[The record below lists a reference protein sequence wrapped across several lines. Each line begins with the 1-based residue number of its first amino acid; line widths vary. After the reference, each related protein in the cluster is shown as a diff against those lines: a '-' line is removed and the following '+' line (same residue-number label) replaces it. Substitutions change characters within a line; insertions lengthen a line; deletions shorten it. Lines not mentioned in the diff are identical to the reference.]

1 MKTIDLRF
9 TINGARERVTIPPH
23 RTLLELLRDDLQ
35 LIGTKEGCG
44 HGECGACTVIL
55 DGLTVNSCLV
65 LAAEIEGKEVLTIE
79 GLRDGDTLHPVQRA
93 FVDESGYQ
101 CGFCTSGTI
110 MSTKALLDANPS
122 PSEEEI
128 RQALAGNFCRCTGY
142 TKIFESV
149 QAAAR
154 AMDANG
160 GDRRHER

>member
-1 MKTIDLRF
+1 MKTINLSF
-9 TINGARERVTIPPH
+9 TINGAKERVTISAH

-44 HGECGACTVIL
+44 HGECGACTVML

-65 LAAEIEGKEVLTIE
+65 LAAEIEGREVLTIE
-79 GLRDGDTLHPVQRA
+79 GLRKGDTLHPVQQA
-93 FVDESGYQ
+93 FIDESGYQ

-110 MSTKALLDANPS
+110 ISTKALLDANPN
-122 PSEEEI
+122 PTEEEI

-154 AMDANG
+154 AMTDNT
-160 GDRRHER
+160 GDR

>member
-9 TINGARERVTIPPH
+9 TINGARERVSIPPH

-44 HGECGACTVIL
+44 HGECGACTVML
-55 DGLTVNSCLV
+55 DGVTVNSCLV
-65 LAAEIEGKEVLTIE
+65 LAAEVEGRRVTTIE
-79 GLRDGDTLHPVQRA
+79 GLRTGDKLHPVQQA
-93 FVDESGYQ
+93 FIDESGYQ
-101 CGFCTSGTI
+101 CGFCTSGVI
-110 MSTKALLDANPS
+110 LSTKALLDANPH

-128 RQALAGNFCRCTGY
+128 KQALAGNFCRCTGY

-154 AMDANG
+154 G
-160 GDRRHER
+160 LEGDR